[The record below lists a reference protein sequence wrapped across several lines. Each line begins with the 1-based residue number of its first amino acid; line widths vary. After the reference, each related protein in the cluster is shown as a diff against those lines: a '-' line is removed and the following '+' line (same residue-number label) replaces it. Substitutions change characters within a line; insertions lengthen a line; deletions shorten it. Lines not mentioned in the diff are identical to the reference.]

1 MEKYLNSLLE
11 NGLVECI
18 EDSFYMITWRGKEF
32 LQMYTDYLER
42 CRRIGEEIGGASKD
56 KLLLENMCFNNNMVR
71 SKSKETENRKKFS
84 FNIEAE

>member
-18 EDSFYMITWRGKEF
+18 DDSFYIVTWRGKEF

-42 CRRIGEEIGGASKD
+42 CRKIGEEIGGASKD
-56 KLLLENMCFNNNMVR
+56 KLLLENMCFNNNNIVR
-71 SKSKETENRKKFS
+71 SKSKETENRKKAFV
-84 FNIEAE
+84 